1 MNELNLES
9 VKVNDVIRY
18 QFYMNSRNCY
28 EFVEKITNSY
38 IILKNGKKFKKKD
51 GWGVASNSNYH
62 IAGINDKEQNYEEDE
77 LDLYYY

>member
-51 GWGVASNSNYH
+51 GWGCC
-62 IAGINDKEQNYEEDE
+62 
-77 LDLYYY
+77 